1 MNSMTGF
8 GRASFKQPGHNI
20 TVEVSSVNKRSLEF
34 SFTTPKE
41 WQFFEFTAG
50 SILKSK
56 LERGRVRVLILV
68 EQLENINA
76 PENFWQDEQVIQELD
91 ALERFVRKRKG
102 EFNLT
107 PELLIQIAH
116 FKSKESAHLPVLESL
131 AEDLSAALEQ
141 ASDAMIQMRKTEG
154 YEIFLDTNLRL
165 TKISKLVLGMKSET
179 ENMSIEWEKR
189 LLERLRKSN
198 LPIDSDD
205 ERVLKEI
212 ALYAEKCDVT
222 EEITRLQSHIKQF
235 EDTCKSKGSIGRK
248 LEFLLQEIGR
258 ELNTFCSKSIRSTGT
273 SIALEARVEVEKIRE
288 QILNVE

>member
-8 GRASFKQPGHNI
+8 GRASFQLPGHNI
-20 TVEVSSVNKRSLEF
+20 TIEVSSVNKRSLEF

-50 SILKSK
+50 SILKNK

-68 EQLENINA
+68 EQLENTNA
-76 PENFWQDEQVIQELD
+76 PKNFWQDDQVIQDLD
-91 ALERFVRKRKG
+91 ALEKFVRKRKG
-102 EFNLT
+102 QFDLT

-116 FKSKESAHLPVLESL
+116 FKNKESIHLPLLASL
-131 AEDLSAALEQ
+131 SEDLSEALEQ
-141 ASDAMIQMRKTEG
+141 ASDAMIEMRKREG
-154 YEIFLDTNLRL
+154 KEIFLDTNLRL
-165 TKISKLVLGMKSET
+165 TKISKLILEMKSET
-179 ENMSIEWEKR
+179 ENMSADWEKR

-198 LPIDSDD
+198 LSIESND

-235 EDTCKSKGSIGRK
+235 EATCKSKGSIGRK

>member
-8 GRASFKQPGHNI
+8 GRASFQLPGHNI
-20 TVEVSSVNKRSLEF
+20 TIEVSSVNKRSLEF

-50 SILKSK
+50 SILKNK

-68 EQLENINA
+68 EQLENTNA
-76 PENFWQDEQVIQELD
+76 PKNFWQDDQVIQDLD
-91 ALERFVRKRKG
+91 ALEKFVRKRKG
-102 EFNLT
+102 QFNLT

-116 FKSKESAHLPVLESL
+116 FKNKESIHLPLLASL
-131 AEDLSAALEQ
+131 SEDLSEALEQ
-141 ASDAMIQMRKTEG
+141 ASDAMIEMREREG
-154 YEIFLDTNLRL
+154 NEIFLDTNLRL
-165 TKISKLVLGMKSET
+165 TKISNLILEMKSET
-179 ENMSIEWEKR
+179 ENMSADWEKR

-198 LPIDSDD
+198 LSIESDD

-235 EDTCKSKGSIGRK
+235 EATCKSKGSIGRK

-288 QILNVE
+288 QILNIE

>member
-1 MNSMTGF
+1 MTGF
-8 GRASFKQPGHNI
+8 GRASFQLPGHNI
-20 TVEVSSVNKRSLEF
+20 TIEVSSVNKRSLEF

-50 SILKSK
+50 SILKNK

-68 EQLENINA
+68 EQLENTNA
-76 PENFWQDEQVIQELD
+76 PKNFWQDDQVIQDLD
-91 ALERFVRKRKG
+91 ALEKFVRKRKG
-102 EFNLT
+102 QFNLT

-116 FKSKESAHLPVLESL
+116 FKNKESIHLPLLASL
-131 AEDLSAALEQ
+131 SEDLSEALEQ
-141 ASDAMIQMRKTEG
+141 ASDAMIEMREREG
-154 YEIFLDTNLRL
+154 NEIFLDTNLRL
-165 TKISKLVLGMKSET
+165 TKISNLILEMKSET
-179 ENMSIEWEKR
+179 ENMSADWEKR

-198 LPIDSDD
+198 LSIESDD

-235 EDTCKSKGSIGRK
+235 EATCKSKGSIGRK

-288 QILNVE
+288 QILNIE